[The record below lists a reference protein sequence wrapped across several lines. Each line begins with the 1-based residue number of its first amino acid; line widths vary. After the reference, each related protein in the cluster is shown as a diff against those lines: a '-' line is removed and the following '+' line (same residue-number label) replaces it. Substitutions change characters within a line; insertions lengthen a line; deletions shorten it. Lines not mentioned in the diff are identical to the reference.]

1 MKAAIRVG
9 SVNVLYNS
17 EAVVRNS
24 SFESNEVVLTDGWPA
39 VLVVVILGAD
49 LVVSGLAF
57 AWEAVEE
64 VVIVVGCR
72 EGDAPVACWRSLPC
86 SAMRAGPS

>member
-1 MKAAIRVG
+1 M
-9 SVNVLYNS
+9 
-17 EAVVRNS
+17 VRNS
-24 SFESNEVVLTDGWPA
+24 SFDVNDVVFTEGWPA

-64 VVIVVGCR
+64 VVTVVGCR
-72 EGDAPVACWRSLPC
+72 EGEAPAAC
-86 SAMRAGPS
+86 

>member
-1 MKAAIRVG
+1 MKAAMREG
-9 SVNVLYNS
+9 SVKVLYNS

-24 SFESNEVVLTDGWPA
+24 SFEFKEVVLTDKWPA

-64 VVIVVGCR
+64 VVIVVG
-72 EGDAPVACWRSLPC
+72 
-86 SAMRAGPS
+86 